1 MFLELSIRS
10 ARNCLAPSLFS
21 AKFQTTEQLVTCGT
35 ATMVLD
41 PLSGGVTMIFLA
53 TSGSC
58 FSAARKRLM
67 ALIVHRSEEHTS
79 ELQSRGHLVC
89 RLLLEK
95 KKPRARIRP
104 VVHIAH

>member
-10 ARNCLAPSLFS
+10 ARNCLAPFWFW
-21 AKFQTTEQLVTCGT
+21 AKFHTTEQLVTWGT

-41 PLSGGVTMIFLA
+41 PLSGGWRMIFLA

-67 ALIVHRSEEHTS
+67 ALIVHEV
-79 ELQSRGHLVC
+79 L
-89 RLLLEK
+89 
-95 KKPRARIRP
+95 RASMALTLP
-104 VVHIAH
+104 EGPQVSCSGAPAP